1 MTENDTPQTMSD
13 EELFLERK
21 ELFRY
26 TDISHPLIKL
36 LFGLKPTPP
45 SEVE

>member
-1 MTENDTPQTMSD
+1 MTENDTPKAMSE

-26 TDISHPLIKL
+26 TDLSHPLIKL
-36 LFGLKPTPP
+36 LFGLKPIPP
-45 SEVE
+45 SEAE

>member
-1 MTENDTPQTMSD
+1 MTENDTSQTMSE

-26 TDISHPLIKL
+26 TDLSHPLIKL
-36 LFGLKPTPP
+36 LFDLKSPAP
-45 SEVE
+45 SEAE